1 MKVPL
6 TNSIVNKYLIGL
18 TFWVSVYERQKLIEN
33 FFLGCLSTHLMTHL
47 LPQIHFEKNF
57 QLATKMI
64 WEWEKR
70 QLISY

>member
-6 TNSIVNKYLIGL
+6 TDSIVNKYLIGL

-33 FFLGCLSTHLMTHL
+33 FFLGCVSTHLMTHL
-47 LPQIHFEKNF
+47 LQIHFEKNF

-64 WEWEKR
+64 
-70 QLISY
+70 